1 MAPTENLWSDALYGA
16 AREIGSNVTLTDL
29 KRLGIPRV
37 RYVPRAK
44 MSELLERAVEKA
56 LEERRKHD
64 VGVSALVDL
73 VQKGLLGLLHGAQEV
88 ETARRDIEH
97 QRLALHNE
105 LATLARERD
114 PASRLDRPYTP
125 AASGSDAAYDSE
137 AERAIRE
144 RDMTIGL
151 LERRL
156 AKLAST
162 LEQTE
167 RALQRAAASQNLERG
182 IESLY
187 RVVQGLSESDPQVDQ
202 KRAMMREIF
211 RANLELRSQFERKRS
226 GEADAAH
233 ASPVSAAR
241 QST

>member
-1 MAPTENLWSDALYGA
+1 
-16 AREIGSNVTLTDL
+16 
-29 KRLGIPRV
+29 
-37 RYVPRAK
+37 

-97 QRLALHNE
+97 QRQALHNE

-114 PASRLDRPYTP
+114 PASRLDRTYTP
-125 AASGSDAAYDSE
+125 AASDSE

-144 RDMTIGL
+144 RDMTIDL

-167 RALQRAAASQNLERG
+167 RALQRASASQNLERG

-202 KRAMMREIF
+202 KRAMMRDIF

-226 GEADAAH
+226 GEADTAH
-233 ASPVSAAR
+233 AASEPQLADRR
-241 QST
+241 QPRL

>member
-1 MAPTENLWSDALYGA
+1 MAPTDNLWSDALYGA

-114 PASRLDRPYTP
+114 PASRLDRPYVP
-125 AASGSDAAYDSE
+125 AIAGSASDSE

-144 RDMTIGL
+144 RDMTIDL

-167 RALQRAAASQNLERG
+167 RALHRASASQNLERG

-187 RVVQGLSESDPQVDQ
+187 RVVQGLSETDPQVDQ
-202 KRAMMREIF
+202 KRAMMRDIF

-226 GEADAAH
+226 GEADAAQ
-233 ASPVSAAR
+233 ASPVSAVR